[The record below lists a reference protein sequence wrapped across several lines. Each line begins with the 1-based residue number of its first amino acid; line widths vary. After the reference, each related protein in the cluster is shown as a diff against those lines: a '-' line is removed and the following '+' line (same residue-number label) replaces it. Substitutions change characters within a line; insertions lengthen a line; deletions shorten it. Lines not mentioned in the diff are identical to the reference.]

1 MAIDSSY
8 QRQFN
13 KNLAGNASSIFDY
26 DPYLDERG
34 DFKKNKDIDTVIRSI
49 RTLLMTPLGQYPFDP
64 EYGSLLFEQIFEPFD
79 EETLDNINFEIRDRI
94 ARYEN
99 RCKIDRI
106 KFMKT
111 QDGKGLVVNVFIDRH
126 GVKGKVELLLN
137 PQKSMLG
144 LDDELV
150 DEDY

>member
-1 MAIDSSY
+1 MATDTSY

-13 KNLAGNASSIFDY
+13 KNLAGNGTSIFDY
-26 DPYLDERG
+26 EPYLDERG
-34 DFKKNKDIDTVIRSI
+34 DFKKNQDINTVIRSI

-64 EYGSLLFEQIFEPFD
+64 EYGSKLFQQLFEPFD
-79 EETLDNINFEIRDRI
+79 EKTLDNINFEIRERI

-99 RCKIDRI
+99 RCKIDNV
-106 KFMKT
+106 KFFKT
-111 QDGKGLVVNVFIDRH
+111 QDGKGLVINVMIDRN

-137 PQKSMLG
+137 PQHTMMG
-144 LDDELV
+144 LDDELI